1 MDAFTANYI
10 HKVSKNRKETIIVNM
25 PLGVAVNKGDT
36 TRIIETSQ
44 GGDYIYVGM
53 ASHHNVTNLQTRH

>member
-1 MDAFTANYI
+1 
-10 HKVSKNRKETIIVNM
+10 M